1 MAQTETESPADRTGV
16 LDRIDGVLGSR
27 PLLEGVAVFLLFVYA
42 ARIGIELA
50 NRPLGIS
57 NTFFSDFIAF
67 WSGSHF
73 ALQGDFLTPYD
84 FNAFVDFQKE
94 LFGKTG
100 LGFFNPPTWYLYIFP
115 FALVPYPVAAVA
127 FQVFGLALLA
137 YVCALLAKRRQ
148 AGWMALVFP
157 GVLFCVLYGQNG
169 ILNAVLIGGAI
180 VALEKGR
187 PLLAG
192 VLIGLLAYKPHMGLL
207 IPFALLAG
215 REYRAFLSA
224 ALTSVG
230 IALLSVLLFG
240 LEPWFAFLASMDFV
254 KSCLLEACVPMQKYA
269 SPYGFL
275 RQFGVTAQ
283 IAMGVQVVVAGSV
296 LLSVVWAW
304 SRPVPMALKGA
315 LLVAGAGVAS
325 PYFLDY
331 DTALLVVPLVLI
343 TRLGMEGGFLRYER
357 VSLFAVTVAMFVS
370 RGYGVVVPV
379 SLIALAPAGFFV
391 IALRRVFATCSESA
405 SRLPQSQTA

>member
-1 MAQTETESPADRTGV
+1 MAQTETGNPANRTGV
-16 LDRIDGVLGSR
+16 LDRIEGLLGSR
-27 PLLEGVAVFLLFVYA
+27 SLLEGVAVFILFVYA

-57 NTFFSDFIAF
+57 NNFFSDFIAF

-73 ALQGDFLTPYD
+73 ALQGDFVTPYD
-84 FNAFVDFQKE
+84 FDAFVDFQKE

-115 FALVPYPVAAVA
+115 FALVPYPVAAIA
-127 FQVFGLALLA
+127 FQVLGLTLLSF
-137 YVCALLAKRRQ
+137 VCALLAKRRQ

-180 VALEKGR
+180 AGLERGR

-215 REYRAFLSA
+215 REYRAFISA
-224 ALTSVG
+224 ALISVG

-240 LEPWFAFLASMDFV
+240 LEPWIAFLASMDFV
-254 KSCLLEACVPMQKYA
+254 KTCLLEACVPMQKYA

-275 RQFGVTAQ
+275 RQLGVDAQ
-283 IAMGVQVVVAGSV
+283 IAMGVQLVAAGGV
-296 LLSVVWAW
+296 LLSVVWTW

-343 TRLGMEGGFLRYER
+343 ARLGVDGGFLRYER
-357 VSLFAVTVAMFVS
+357 VSLFALTAAMFIS

-379 SLIALAPAGFFV
+379 SLIALAPAGYFL
-391 IALRRVFATCSESA
+391 IALRRVFATGNASV
-405 SRLPQSQTA
+405 SRLPQSLTA